1 MPEGMSEYMPD
12 RMPERMSEYMPE
24 RMTSRWYVRNYV
36 RIMDQGRDHS
46 NKVMLFSCLF
56 FWYFHRFSPRIPT
69 YLGSELPKKTA
80 KWKRLQKQQ
89 Y

>member
-24 RMTSRWYVRNYV
+24 RMTSRLYVRNYV

-46 NKVMLFSCLF
+46 NKVILF
-56 FWYFHRFSPRIPT
+56 FAYFSGTFTGR
-69 YLGSELPKKTA
+69 PKKNNNKSEIQSTG
-80 KWKRLQKQQ
+80 QII
-89 Y
+89 YNIIHITIFY